1 MAIFGSLR
9 DISTFKGITRE
20 LVENVVSQ
28 QIGYYKYQ
36 LNDTTVNVYGEGIAR
51 YYIGPVLIN
60 CLIER
65 GDFNTT
71 LKDQVLD
78 IDRTA
83 TFRFFRDHLIDA
95 NIVCEVGDILMYNES
110 YYAVD
115 NVNEN
120 QLILGKDNDYSYSSG
135 LENFGTSYSIILTTH
150 YTSADRIGIKQERL

>member
-36 LNDTTVNVYGEGIAR
+36 LNDTTINVYGEGVAR

-65 GDFNTT
+65 GDYSSV
-71 LKDQVLD
+71 LKDQIVD
-78 IDRTA
+78 IDRA
-83 TFRFFRDHLIDA
+83 VTFRFFRDHLIDA
-95 NIVCEVGDILMYNES
+95 NIVPEIGDVLMYNES

-120 QLILGKDNDYSYSSG
+120 QLILGKDNDYSYSDG
-135 LENFGTSYSIILTTH
+135 LQNFGTSYSIILTTH

>member
-36 LNDTTVNVYGEGIAR
+36 LNDSTVNVYGEGVTR
-51 YYIGPVLIN
+51 YFIGPVLIN

-65 GDFNTT
+65 GDYSAI
-71 LKDQVLD
+71 LKDQVVD
-78 IDRTA
+78 IDRLV
-83 TFRFFRDHLIDA
+83 TFRFFRDHLVDA
-95 NIVCEVGDILMYNES
+95 NIVCEVGDVLMYNES

-120 QLILGKDNDYSYSSG
+120 QLILGKDNDYSYSDG
-135 LENFGTSYSIILTTH
+135 LQNFGTSYSVILTTH

>member
-36 LNDTTVNVYGEGIAR
+36 LNDSTVNVYGEGVTR
-51 YYIGPVLIN
+51 YFIGPVLIN

-65 GDFNTT
+65 GDYNSVI
-71 LKDQVLD
+71 KDQVID
-78 IDRTA
+78 IDRMM

-110 YYAVD
+110 YYAVE

-135 LENFGTSYSIILTTH
+135 LENFGTSYSVILTTH

>member
-36 LNDTTVNVYGEGIAR
+36 LNDTTINVYGEGVAR

-65 GDFNTT
+65 GDYSSV
-71 LKDQVLD
+71 LKDQIVD
-78 IDRTA
+78 IDRA
-83 TFRFFRDHLIDA
+83 VTFRFFRDHLVDA
-95 NIVCEVGDILMYNES
+95 NIVPEIGDVLMYNES

-120 QLILGKDNDYSYSSG
+120 QLILGKDNDYSYSDG
-135 LENFGTSYSIILTTH
+135 LQNFGTSYSIILTTH